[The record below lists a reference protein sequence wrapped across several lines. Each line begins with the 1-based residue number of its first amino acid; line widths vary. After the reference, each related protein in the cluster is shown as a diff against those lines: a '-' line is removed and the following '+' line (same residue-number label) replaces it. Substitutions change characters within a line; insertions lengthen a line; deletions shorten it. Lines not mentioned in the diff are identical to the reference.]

1 MVIAHVYILSSLVGL
16 SQRGSKL
23 VVTRSRAFSGIF
35 VERLAADLL
44 SRKSLLCEGPCIAP
58 TPGPVRTDTHMQ
70 PTYKLFVHVRA
81 ACPLTRWALAARPRY
96 TCPHRLFVCAH
107 CNRRPH
113 LTVLDGERGFR
124 ADSSNQ
130 GAALSPSLPGR
141 LPAMPSTSSARPP
154 VYQTCAVRSHLF
166 QVLSSNQR
174 SGRVVIYIV
183 IRRAAGVRW
192 TTVRLRTMHAPA
204 PETRIQ
210 TVRRTQHAMAM
221 AVCLDALVPD
231 APVRPKA

>member
-23 VVTRSRAFSGIF
+23 VTRSRAFSGIF

-58 TPGPVRTDTHMQ
+58 TPGPVRTDAHMQ
-70 PTYKLFVHVRA
+70 PTYKLSVHVRA

-113 LTVLDGERGFR
+113 LTVLDGERGLR
-124 ADSSNQ
+124 AAFSNQ
-130 GAALSPSLPGR
+130 GAALPPSLTGSL
-141 LPAMPSTSSARPP
+141 LPATRSNVQCPP
-154 VYQTCAVRSHLF
+154 VPVPSPRLSDLRSAL
-166 QVLSSNQR
+166 
-174 SGRVVIYIV
+174 
-183 IRRAAGVRW
+183 
-192 TTVRLRTMHAPA
+192 PA
-204 PETRIQ
+204 LL
-210 TVRRTQHAMAM
+210 
-221 AVCLDALVPD
+221 CSDF
-231 APVRPKA
+231 